1 MLKLNAE
8 DEKALYN
15 GTGAL
20 EGPEDA
26 LSSSEKKQME
36 SLLPLTERVR
46 QSPYMIE
53 KWENALLVA
62 GTDMEDMEKRLKVN
76 IGIVTGCIGFSL
88 ALMLIIIFMKLDSA
102 YVMLATGLILVL
114 MTIAVVFMFFCLR
127 WILVCGIHKEWK
139 PFQNYIRKHGIVTLK
154 YEMDTL
160 LHGIQQM
167 KIDNER
173 AKEDIRRIQKQDW
186 LSPKELKWAE
196 ACMQI
201 PEPPKHTVNLAEDLW
216 KWKEE

>member
-1 MLKLNAE
+1 M
-8 DEKALYN
+8 
-15 GTGAL
+15 
-20 EGPEDA
+20 
-26 LSSSEKKQME
+26 SSSEKKQME

-88 ALMLIIIFMKLDSA
+88 VLMLIIIFMKLDSI
-102 YVMLATGLILVL
+102 YVMLATGL
-114 MTIAVVFMFFCLR
+114 
-127 WILVCGIHKEWK
+127 ILVCGIHKEWK